1 MTFGLKLAL
10 ACWALGVVVVF
21 LVWRYAARMVVRI
34 AAAESWPRTR
44 AVITRSEVLPAGKGA
59 FRPAVLYRY
68 QVAGR
73 DYDGHRLYF
82 GNRTGNHA
90 FAEEALKAWPVGL
103 ETTVCYDPDR
113 PDFSVLSPTGDPKA
127 YFQGAGLLA
136 ALFAFTGVV
145 LMFVD

>member
-10 ACWALGVVVVF
+10 ACWALGVGVVF
-21 LVWRYAARMVVRI
+21 LVWRYAARLGGRI
-34 AAAESWPRTR
+34 AAAKSWPQTN
-44 AVITRSEVLPAGKGA
+44 AVITRSEVLPAGKGS

-82 GNRTGNHA
+82 GNKTGNHA

-103 ETTVCYDPDR
+103 ETTVCYDPDK

-136 ALFAFTGVV
+136 AVFIFTGIV
-145 LMFVD
+145 LAFVD